1 MWLKALKVLNPE
13 LYGDVQIDESEVRT
27 NQLINLPELIIGE
40 AEYITDKI
48 ARGMDDKVSDDVA
61 GNLISKSSYNQNL

>member
-48 ARGMDDKVSDDVA
+48 TRGMDDKVSDDVA